1 MKKHSGNVTR
11 RGLLVGAGAL
21 AATPAIGHASTG
33 AVADVAPASET
44 ALAKVAATA
53 APDLSG
59 QYRQVFLQLRDL
71 ERRLQR
77 LVKDALERESRFDIS
92 GRDALTLFDIA
103 KAELPLRYPPNPYVE
118 DPENDAEAMQLR
130 SLQTRG
136 YISIRR
142 GRVTLRKKGL
152 EVARFI
158 SERCIH
164 RLDPTMR
171 AILGEHLPKASAG
184 LVRLG
189 WVFKDV
195 VLYRL

>member
-11 RGLLVGAGAL
+11 RGLLAGAGAL
-21 AATPAIGHASTG
+21 AAAPAIGHASTG
-33 AVADVAPASET
+33 AVAEVAPTSEKAMT
-44 ALAKVAATA
+44 AAVATA

-118 DPENDAEAMQLR
+118 DPETDPEAMQLR

-142 GRVTLRKKGL
+142 GRVSPRKKGL
-152 EVARFI
+152 EVARFV
-158 SERCIH
+158 SDRCIQ
-164 RLDPTMR
+164 RLDLTMR
-171 AILGEHLPKASAG
+171 MVLDEHLPKASAG

-189 WVFKDV
+189 RVFTDV